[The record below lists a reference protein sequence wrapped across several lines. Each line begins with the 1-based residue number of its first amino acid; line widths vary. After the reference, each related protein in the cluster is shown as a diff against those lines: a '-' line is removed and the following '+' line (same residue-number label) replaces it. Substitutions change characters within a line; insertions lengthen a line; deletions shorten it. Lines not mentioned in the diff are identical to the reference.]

1 MNYVDK
7 RKLNLPLLETSP
19 GLLFSRSH
27 DAPIRSNTDFEELKP
42 KNQYTF
48 YYFS

>member
-1 MNYVDK
+1 MSYIDK
-7 RKLNLPLLETSP
+7 KKVNLPLLETRP

-42 KNQYTF
+42 KNRYTF